1 MGDVMIA
8 PYPSDDDTMS
18 LPDLRA
24 VASYLQAAGWSLE
37 DQDARTSLWR
47 ATPTRG
53 AESFEIVLPVRQ
65 EAGDYPVRIQA
76 ALRTLAYAERRLPDE
91 VRTDISFG
99 GADTVAVRL
108 TPDAPPGE
116 APLSVAHSAVS
127 ALHSFV
133 VGSAAAIEIHELV
146 LPSHRPPWAEAYAG
160 KAMLS
165 TQPGSFILNL
175 VLPLVADIA
184 NEAPADAA
192 GPEQLMFQLP
202 PQPFGRRVSTRMLR
216 SAQAAQKLADQV
228 GAGDRPLRAFG
239 EDPIHPAAN
248 ATELAALKALGGP
261 EYSLYQ
267 LRFTQSPLA
276 GQPTD
281 PVVLRITPGQQR
293 ILGEAADF
301 LRTRQ
306 PRTGVTV
313 QGLVVRLHRSSAFGP
328 GEVVIEGIDD
338 DSAATRRYRLEL
350 TEEDYHDAVRAHRN
364 GLQVSVTGDREE
376 RGTHLHLR
384 RLASFSVIPGLDYEE
399 EGDLPSAPDAEGE
412 PR

>member
-1 MGDVMIA
+1 MTV
-8 PYPSDDDTMS
+8 
-18 LPDLRA
+18 LDLRA
-24 VASYLQAAGWSLE
+24 VAGYLQAAGWSLE

-47 ATPTRG
+47 VTSAQR
-53 AESFEIVLPVRQ
+53 ADSLEIVLPVRQ
-65 EAGDYPVRIQA
+65 EVSDYPDRVKA
-76 ALRTLAYAERRLPDE
+76 ALRTLAYAEQRLPE
-91 VRTDISFG
+91 EIRSDISFG

-116 APLSVAHSAVS
+116 APLSLAHSAVS

-146 LPSHRPPWAEAYAG
+146 LPSHRPIWAESYADRVR
-160 KAMLS
+160 LS

-175 VLPLVADIA
+175 ALPLVADIT
-184 NEAPADAA
+184 NETSSD
-192 GPEQLMFQLP
+192 GTRDEQLTFDLP

-216 SAQAAQKLADQV
+216 SAQAAQKLADEV

-239 EDPIHPAAN
+239 EDPVRPASN

-261 EYSLYQ
+261 EYGLYQ

-276 GQPTD
+276 GRPAD

-293 ILGEAADF
+293 ILGDAADF

-313 QGLVVRLHRSSAFGP
+313 HGLVVRLHRSGAFGP
-328 GEVVIEGIDD
+328 GDVVIEGIDD
-338 DSAATRRYRLEL
+338 DSGTTRRYRLEL
-350 TEEDYHDAVRAHRN
+350 TEGDYHDAVRAHRN
-364 GLQVSVTGDREE
+364 GLKVSATGDREE
-376 RGTHLHLR
+376 RGTHLRLR
-384 RLASFSVIPGLDYEE
+384 RPTSFSVIPGLDYEE
-399 EGDLPSAPDAEGE
+399 DGDLPPSSDGRDE
-412 PR
+412 PS